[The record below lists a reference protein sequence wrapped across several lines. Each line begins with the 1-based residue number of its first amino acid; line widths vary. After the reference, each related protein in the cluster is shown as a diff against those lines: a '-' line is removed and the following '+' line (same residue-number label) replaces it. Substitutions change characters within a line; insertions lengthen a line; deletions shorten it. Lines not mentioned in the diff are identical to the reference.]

1 MNEFIYIER
10 KGQSI
15 DSSDIK
21 ICDFGLAVHVGKGVY
36 DLKNQAGGTLL
47 FQAPEQASCVSYSK
61 PIDIWACGFIM
72 YFLLSHG
79 RHPVLDHAFTTSNS
93 KFFKFF
99 QQSNKNLDELYEYKK
114 KLTTLTKED
123 INIDPLVS
131 KFYSDKWKCLFEKLW
146 EIKPNLRYQSARALK
161 HPWITKEENGRV
173 PMNMYD
179 ELQLSAVLFDK
190 LKLIQKSMLC
200 LSVLKDG
207 FIQQNKMKDLDQYK
221 WRIIKEE
228 FLVFDPT
235 PKSSKNKNGQ
245 IQVSFNRQTS
255 NETIESHK
263 EEQQTH
269 DEYLSPNIEQNLIIP
284 KSNGKL

>member
-1 MNEFIYIER
+1 
-10 KGQSI
+10 
-15 DSSDIK
+15 
-21 ICDFGLAVHVGKGVY
+21 
-36 DLKNQAGGTLL
+36 
-47 FQAPEQASCVSYSK
+47 
-61 PIDIWACGFIM
+61 
-72 YFLLSHG
+72 
-79 RHPVLDHAFTTSNS
+79 
-93 KFFKFF
+93 
-99 QQSNKNLDELYEYKK
+99 
-114 KLTTLTKED
+114 
-123 INIDPLVS
+123 
-131 KFYSDKWKCLFEKLW
+131 
-146 EIKPNLRYQSARALK
+146 
-161 HPWITKEENGRV
+161 
-173 PMNMYD
+173 MNMYD

-200 LSVLKDG
+200 LSVLKDS

-255 NETIESHK
+255 NETNESHK